1 MIKKSAMII
10 STFIVFLMLTG
21 GFSVEKVQ
29 NKGIVRIKAR
39 DRYGAEKMVS
49 LYSAG
54 YYALVVGCG
63 DYQKG
68 WQNLSYP
75 VRDSHEVAGMLG
87 KLGWEVDLLEN
98 PTGRE
103 FRTALNRVIVGP
115 GKQKDRG
122 ILFWFSGHGHTL
134 AEAGD
139 TKLGYLVP
147 SDAPNPYDDE
157 LGFMEKAVSMRDMET
172 VARRIRS
179 KHVLMLFDSC
189 FSGSVFLAVKS
200 APSPYIEEK
209 VSRPARQFI
218 TAGNEDEQVP
228 DRSHF
233 KTVFV
238 QGIRDQYA
246 DRNRDGY
253 VTGTEIGDY
262 LQEQVINYSRK
273 GQHPQFGKINDPK
286 LDKGDFVFQVGSFYA
301 GGSSTVVVPKPREP
315 SFGKLTL
322 DTSPSGAA
330 IYIGGKNMGNTPL
343 SFGKLKPGNYQIRAE
358 MDGYRPEK
366 KTVTI
371 GKREDAKVTL
381 YLDRIVTTTIVTT
394 TTIRPEEPDVRL
406 RSRPRT
412 LSEEDCEKMVA
423 EHNFYDSSW
432 NKSGDFENDF
442 VKSSDG
448 KTVTDRKTGLMWQ
461 QSGSDEGMTYKDAQ
475 AYVRKLNSRQFAG
488 HSDWRLPTI
497 EELASLMES
506 RSINGRYIDPVFDKK
521 QRWCWSADKETS
533 GSAWGAY
540 FDFGGVYW
548 NDGKCLVRAVRSR
561 TI

>member
-1 MIKKSAMII
+1 MMRKSATMII
-10 STFIVFLMLTG
+10 STFIVFLMLAG
-21 GFSVEKVQ
+21 
-29 NKGIVRIKAR
+29 
-39 DRYGAEKMVS
+39 S
-49 LYSAG
+49 LSA
-54 YYALVVGCG
+54 
-63 DYQKG
+63 
-68 WQNLSYP
+68 
-75 VRDSHEVAGMLG
+75 
-87 KLGWEVDLLEN
+87 
-98 PTGRE
+98 
-103 FRTALNRVIVGP
+103 
-115 GKQKDRG
+115 
-122 ILFWFSGHGHTL
+122 L

-381 YLDRIVTTTIVTT
+381 YLDRIVTTT
-394 TTIRPEEPDVRL
+394 TIRPVPTTTSVPARAGTWRDSVTGMEFVYVTGDCYEMGCG
-406 RSRPRT
+406 SWT
-412 LSEEDCEKMVA
+412 SDCESDEKPVQ
-423 EHNFYDSSW
+423 SL
-432 NKSGDFENDF
+432 SGM
-442 VKSSDG
+442 DG
-448 KTVTDRKTGLMWQ
+448 KG
-461 QSGSDEGMTYKDAQ
+461 E
-475 AYVRKLNSRQFAG
+475 
-488 HSDWRLPTI
+488 
-497 EELASLMES
+497 
-506 RSINGRYIDPVFDKK
+506 
-521 QRWCWSADKETS
+521 
-533 GSAWGAY
+533 
-540 FDFGGVYW
+540 
-548 NDGKCLVRAVRSR
+548 
-561 TI
+561 